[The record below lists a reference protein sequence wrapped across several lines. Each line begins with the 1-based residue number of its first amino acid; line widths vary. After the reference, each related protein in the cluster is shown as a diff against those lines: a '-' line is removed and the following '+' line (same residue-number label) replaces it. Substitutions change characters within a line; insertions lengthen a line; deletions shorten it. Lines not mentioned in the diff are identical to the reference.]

1 MNLLREIIAQFL
13 PTKDVKILE
22 LRRIIKNLKEENSNL
37 KEKIEKFDS
46 DKRIPIQLYDEEIED
61 IIIKNLKE
69 AHEEICIAM
78 AWFTS
83 KSILEV
89 LSDLKSKGVNIKI
102 IIDNNKVNRK
112 VGLWDFCNVL
122 KIADVNVPGR
132 KNNLMHNKYC
142 IIDKKRVIDGSYNWS
157 CNAKY
162 NIEHI
167 IVIDDIDLAKKYRE
181 SFDKIFNNQR
191 YYSNYTVS
199 ENVV

>member
-1 MNLLREIIAQFL
+1 
-13 PTKDVKILE
+13 
-22 LRRIIKNLKEENSNL
+22 
-37 KEKIEKFDS
+37 
-46 DKRIPIQLYDEEIED
+46 
-61 IIIKNLKE
+61 
-69 AHEEICIAM
+69 M

-89 LSDLKSKGVNIKI
+89 LRDLKSKGVNIKI

-122 KIADVNVPGR
+122 KIAYVNVPGR

-167 IVIDDIDLAKKYRE
+167 IVIDYIDLAKKYRE